1 MQNHSKDFYQMNAG
15 AHRRRATN
23 FGAPALTWHR
33 AFWINVPYS
42 QDFPN
47 FTIADLEAKRE
58 EARIDLKN
66 KIDEFIVRF
75 RNFVLTGARIGGTPR
90 CQIHP
95 TVGAKTFLFNRVVDS
110 TDLTPITN
118 YDDLTEAQRE
128 VLNDVLYSDNRVVVI
143 EFNWEGIA
151 ATARIEFHTE
161 YFSIT
166 TIAELKAVSGDMTE
180 YGELVA
186 YLQSVNKRPS
196 PADIVQADGLRKFFF
211 FDFWDHR
218 VALMAEDTA
227 LRDILTDD
235 AFQNLFADFR
245 GLVIS
250 NMTFKLQN
258 EPEFGQSE
266 GLAWGKQIDFKLLP
280 LFTEAKNYE
289 CTASYMLDGRALY
302 MTTLGPQLP
311 EAQDWDLLPLQYI
324 FYVHESDHQTG
335 RHTIVSKWQ
344 LGRLVDRVHL
354 LGTVRLASLKYLPQ
368 LREASTSLAGFDG
381 YAKEARDD
389 RTGGIS
395 VRSLRRAHLQLANIA
410 AKFGELTKTDT
421 GMSYRVERSRYYVE
435 QFNANLETLRIRRL
449 EGYQRY
455 DEFVRH
461 RLGPVFDF
469 IHRLGIRRERAIN
482 ALSLLDQFQI
492 DEDIRTIQA
501 YGEVVLF
508 GALVPYYLTNLA
520 EHLVAPEWMKAFA
533 TTLFILSLGV
543 AAWRY
548 SVFKE
553 RDRIGQLAAFS
564 FGALVAAGA
573 IAALQLLHI
582 GKTAEQTEPTPVK
595 YLLPTAPTPAHAD
608 EVKPAPPPHVTKVK
622 QWQTRRSRHAR

>member
-1 MQNHSKDFYQMNAG
+1 VQNHSKDFYQMNAG

-33 AFWINVPYS
+33 AFWIDVPSS
-42 QDFPN
+42 QDSTSS
-47 FTIADLEAKRE
+47 TITDLEAKRKS
-58 EARIDLKN
+58 ARIDLKN
-66 KIDEFIVRF
+66 KIDDFIVEF
-75 RNFVLTGARIGGTPR
+75 RKFVLTRARMSGPPK
-90 CQIHP
+90 CHIHP
-95 TVGAKTFLFNRVVDS
+95 TVGGMAFLFNRVVDS
-110 TDLTPITN
+110 TYLTPIGAN
-118 YDDLTEAQRE
+118 EDLTEIQK
-128 VLNDVLYSDNRVVVI
+128 DVLYSDNRVVVM

-151 ATARIEFHTE
+151 ATARIEIHTE
-161 YFSIT
+161 YFLIT
-166 TIAELKAVSGDMTE
+166 TIAELDAVSDTMPE
-180 YGELVA
+180 FQELVS
-186 YLQSVNKRPS
+186 YLQSVAKPPS
-196 PADIVQADGLRKFFF
+196 PPDIASADSLRKFLFLE
-211 FDFWDHR
+211 FWNHR
-218 VALMAEDTA
+218 VALMAADTA
-227 LRDILTDD
+227 LGEILTDK
-235 AFQNLFADFR
+235 AFRNLFADFR

-250 NMTFKLQN
+250 GKTHKL
-258 EPEFGQSE
+258 PDAPKFGQSE
-266 GLAWGKQIDFKLLP
+266 ELAWGKQIDFKLLP
-280 LFTEAKNYE
+280 LFTEIKRYE

-311 EAQDWDLLPLQYI
+311 EAHDEDLLPLQYI
-324 FYVHESDHQTG
+324 FYIHESDHETG
-335 RHTIVSKWQ
+335 KQAIVSKWQ
-344 LGRLVDRVHL
+344 LGRLVDRIHL
-354 LGTVRLASLKYLPQ
+354 LGTVRLASLKYLPE
-368 LREASTSLAGFDG
+368 LRDASTSLSGLDG
-381 YAKEARDD
+381 YVKEARND

-410 AKFGELTKTDT
+410 AKFGERTKTDT

-435 QFNANLETLRIRRL
+435 QFNANLEALRIRRL

-469 IHRLGIRRERAIN
+469 IHRLGIRRERAVN

-533 TTLFILSLGV
+533 TVLFILSLGV

-582 GKTAEQTEPTPVK
+582 GKTDEQTQPTPVK
-595 YLLPTAPTPAHAD
+595 YLLPMTPAPAHAD
-608 EVKPAPPPHVTKVK
+608 EVKAAPPSHITKVK
-622 QWQTRRSRHAR
+622 RRRTRRFRQAR